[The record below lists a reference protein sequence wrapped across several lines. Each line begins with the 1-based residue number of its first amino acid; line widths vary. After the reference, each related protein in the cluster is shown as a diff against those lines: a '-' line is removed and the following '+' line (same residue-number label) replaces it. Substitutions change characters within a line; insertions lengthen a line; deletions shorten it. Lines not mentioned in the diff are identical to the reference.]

1 MNQKDN
7 TPDKNIAAD
16 LRPRPSQ
23 AEGEEEPGQPLGNR
37 PVPSQAEGDRKTIDQ
52 DLARK

>member
-1 MNQKDN
+1 MNQKNDE
-7 TPDKNIAAD
+7 PDKNIAAD
-16 LRPRPSQ
+16 QRPRPSQ

-37 PVPSQAEGDRKTIDQ
+37 PLPSQAEGDRETVNQ